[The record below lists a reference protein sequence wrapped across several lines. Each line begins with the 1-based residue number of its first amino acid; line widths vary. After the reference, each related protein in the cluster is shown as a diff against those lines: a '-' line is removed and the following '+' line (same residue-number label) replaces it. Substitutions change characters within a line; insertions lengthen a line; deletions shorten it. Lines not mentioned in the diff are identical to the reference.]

1 MAHPYRFLTEKA
13 LDFWLARGAVLTIVI
28 LQIIIVNDLSVGPRW
43 LAPVLEL
50 ALLIPLS
57 IATVWT
63 QRRARKASTDA
74 QWNLVGRQRLMM
86 RRLAL
91 SLTALVTLVN
101 FGALARLVEA
111 ILAGNAGSGRTLLL
125 DALNIWATNV
135 IIFALWFWALDRGS
149 PARRERRQ
157 TSATTFSS
165 PSSNRPATHACTPA
179 GHQASS
185 TTCFSLSPMR
195 RRFHPP
201 THFHSPCGPSS

>member
-1 MAHPYRFLTEKA
+1 MAHSYKYLTEKA
-13 LDFWLARGAVLTIVI
+13 LDFWLARGAILAIVI

-86 RRLAL
+86 RRLAI

-101 FGALARLVEA
+101 FGATTLTGLSV
-111 ILAGNAGSGRTLLL
+111 LGVPAGGFTIGAVPGPLQPGQAASLNWSFAGG
-125 DALNIWATNV
+125 A
-135 IIFALWFWALDRGS
+135 S
-149 PARRERRQ
+149 PPASFRITTDDPQ
-157 TSATTFSS
+157 VSATV
-165 PSSNRPATHACTPA
+165 NLV
-179 GHQASS
+179 QQ
-185 TTCFSLSPMR
+185 
-195 RRFHPP
+195 
-201 THFHSPCGPSS
+201 

>member
-1 MAHPYRFLTEKA
+1 MAPSHKYLTDKA
-13 LDFWLARGAVLTIVI
+13 LDFWLARGAILTIVI

-74 QWNLVGRQRLMM
+74 QWNLSGRQRLMM
-86 RRLAL
+86 RRLAI

-111 ILAGNAGSGRTLLL
+111 ILGGQCRKWSHAVARCAQYLGNQRHHLRLVVLGA
-125 DALNIWATNV
+125 
-135 IIFALWFWALDRGS
+135 
-149 PARRERRQ
+149 
-157 TSATTFSS
+157 
-165 PSSNRPATHACTPA
+165 
-179 GHQASS
+179 
-185 TTCFSLSPMR
+185 
-195 RRFHPP
+195 
-201 THFHSPCGPSS
+201 